1 MCLRLMEGGTPL
13 YSTLNVSLQVGL
25 LVSESCLHVDEEV
38 LQMDGAAGYVFFLGL
53 VVWDGEGYVQ
63 GVANDVETGGVVSV
77 FAGVGTIAGLRY
89 LDLSDE
95 C

>member
-1 MCLRLMEGGTPL
+1 
-13 YSTLNVSLQVGL
+13 
-25 LVSESCLHVDEEV
+25 
-38 LQMDGAAGYVFFLGL
+38 MDGAAGYVFFLGL

-77 FAGVGTIAGLRY
+77 FAGVGAVAGLRY